1 MNIYREELTS
11 RFAIAMELLA
21 MMENIFVNDE
31 INNEKTTSLFITIL
45 IGALLSG
52 VAFQATA
59 ANTINPNSGTSAQG
73 AGGQITFNGSITDS
87 SCNVDSNSSG
97 QPVDLGKWASNYF
110 TGTGAETTKTPF
122 HIKVKDCPAS
132 VTTVAVLFD
141 GAREQTDTSLLA
153 INGGAKGVAIKLYEH
168 DQTTAVSLGKTTAK
182 QTVTPGSSGGTG
194 TADLEFY
201 ADYVST
207 SATVTAG
214 KADGT
219 ANFNMIYN

>member
-1 MNIYREELTS
+1 M
-11 RFAIAMELLA
+11 
-21 MMENIFVNDE
+21 
-31 INNEKTTSLFITIL
+31 
-45 IGALLSG
+45 
-52 VAFQATA
+52 
-59 ANTINPNSGTSAQG
+59 
-73 AGGQITFNGSITDS
+73 
-87 SCNVDSNSSG
+87 
-97 QPVDLGKWASNYF
+97 
-110 TGTGAETTKTPF
+110 
-122 HIKVKDCPAS
+122 
-132 VTTVAVLFD
+132 TTVAVLFD

-153 INGGAKGVAIKLYEH
+153 INGGGAKGVAIKLYEH

-207 SATVTAG
+207 AATVTAG

>member
-1 MNIYREELTS
+1 MKKQPR
-11 RFAIAMELLA
+11 
-21 MMENIFVNDE
+21 
-31 INNEKTTSLFITIL
+31 FITIL

-73 AGGQITFNGSITDS
+73 AGRQITFNGSITDS

-153 INGGAKGVAIKLYEH
+153 INGGGAKGVAIKLYEH

-207 SATVTAG
+207 AATVTAG